1 MSASAAYLTQTQL
14 NFLSSDCP
22 AAEKVHYAADV
33 MVRMGLVMPSEP
45 TSGHVVATI
54 RELGA
59 AELADGNHFLSAVQE
74 LKRSVK
80 SASKTVRHA
89 WHLETWPDNP
99 DDLPKEIKSIVWKE
113 EKPVGAAQSPA
124 VGLPPAGPVRKT
136 SRQVLPAST
145 ATSQPQTL
153 QGMMQMFAAAAAG
166 MLNAPST
173 RAPIQYLPQTRAT
186 IPLALGDRQPQ
197 EAPAPAAG
205 HPGSPGLEDG
215 PSPGPF
221 IRPTT
226 PTMPNTSPAPSP
238 PASSSRD
245 KERLDPA
252 SQARIM
258 LDSWKSKSDSQEAA
272 DGSVPADKPKASAK
286 GKAAM
291 KKPSAKSQA
300 AAKPC
305 AKPQRPSQA
314 PSQRLRWRFA
324 SQRQKPSQPT
334 RGGSGRWRSVPKW
347 QAGQRTSVCA
357 KVPTDAPSADGS
369 RGVLLLAISLEG
381 ILSMFAS

>member
-1 MSASAAYLTQTQL
+1 M
-14 NFLSSDCP
+14 
-22 AAEKVHYAADV
+22 
-33 MVRMGLVMPSEP
+33 
-45 TSGHVVATI
+45 
-54 RELGA
+54 
-59 AELADGNHFLSAVQE
+59 
-74 LKRSVK
+74 K

-245 KERLDPA
+245 KEPLDPA

-305 AKPQRPSQA
+305 AKPKAKPGAKPKAKMAVCKPKTKAESTDKGWEWKVAKRAQVASWPKDKRMRKSPHGCAKCRWQPGCA
-314 PSQRLRWRFA
+314 PSCYF
-324 SQRQKPSQPT
+324 P
-334 RGGSGRWRSVPKW
+334 
-347 QAGQRTSVCA
+347 
-357 KVPTDAPSADGS
+357 
-369 RGVLLLAISLEG
+369 
-381 ILSMFAS
+381 